1 MGLSLVELGAGRS
14 ATVESIDGRSNLRR
28 WLDHKGIRE
37 GSSVKVVSVHT
48 DSGPV
53 TVEVDGKVVELGRGM
68 AGKVIVRPPPR
79 RLVLVGNPNVGKSVI
94 FSHLTGQY
102 AVASNYPGTTVEMLC
117 GNGTIGGEEF
127 EVMDTPGTNSLVPMS
142 EDEAVTRNIL
152 LEGADIVLQV
162 ADAKN
167 LRRSLVLT
175 LQLLS
180 MRQPVMLALNM
191 WDEALARGVA
201 IDTERLSELLGIPV
215 VTTVAPESKGIF
227 TLRRLLAQVAA
238 SDVLPPAPDIYRGAA
253 GKAVEELTDVLSS
266 PQEAVMALSG
276 DATLSEHLREVH
288 GKDALVQVEKVGARL
303 EEEYTRPLAQVFDA
317 SLQSKV
323 SAVHDQVYRQE
334 LPSTT
339 SVEERFSQ
347 LTFSP
352 VTAIPILLAVMF
364 LVYQFVGIVGAG
376 FLVDFLETDVFEAH
390 VIPWSRA
397 TAALFVPETNIV
409 YDFLL
414 GDFGIISMGMTY
426 AIAIV
431 LPIVGTFFIT
441 FGILE
446 DSGYLPRLTIMANR
460 VFRKIGLSGKAILPI
475 VLGFGCG
482 TMAVLT
488 ARILETRK
496 ERLIATLLIAL
507 AIPCSAQLGV
517 MMGLLAG
524 LSWAAMAVAF
534 MTVLLQLIIVG
545 RLAAH
550 IIPGEDSD
558 FIMELPPIRR
568 PFLRNIAMKTWMR
581 TKWFLMEAIPLFMLG
596 TALLFVL
603 HHTGA
608 LEVLETALQPVV
620 SSMLGLPKE
629 TARFFLMGFIRR
641 DYGAAGFL
649 DMARTIDPVTGLSL
663 LTNNQVVVA
672 IVTLNLF
679 IPCIA
684 AFFVILKEQGR
695 WTGLAVF
702 AFVLIYSVL
711 VGSVLN
717 ALLTLTGVSL

>member
-1 MGLSLVELGAGRS
+1 MGLSLVELGAERS
-14 ATVESIDGRSNLRR
+14 GTVESIDGRSNLTR
-28 WLDHKGIRE
+28 WLDEKGIRE
-37 GSSVKVVSVHT
+37 GTFIKVVSVPP

-53 TVEVDGKVVELGRGM
+53 TVDVDGKEVELGRGM
-68 AGKVIVRPPPR
+68 ADKVIVRPSPR

-142 EDEAVTRNIL
+142 EDEAVTRDIL

-180 MRQPVMLALNM
+180 MRQHVVLALNM
-191 WDEALARGVA
+191 WDEALAKGVS
-201 IDTERLSELLGIPV
+201 IDTELLSQLLGIPV
-215 VTTVAPESKGIF
+215 VITVAPESKGIF
-227 TLRRLLAQVAA
+227 TLRRRLAEVAA
-238 SDVLPPAPDIYRGAA
+238 GDVLPPTPDIYRGDA
-253 GKAVEELTDVLSS
+253 GKAVEDLSDVLSS

-276 DATLSEHLREVH
+276 DTTLNEHLKKVH
-288 GKDALVQVEKVGARL
+288 GKEVMVRVKSVGARL
-303 EEEYTRPLAQVFDA
+303 KEEYTRPLAQVFDT
-317 SLQSKV
+317 SLHKKV
-323 SAVHDQVYRQE
+323 STVHDQVYGQE

-339 SVEERFSQ
+339 SVEEQFSQ

-376 FLVDFLETDVFEAH
+376 VLVDFLETDVFDAH
-390 VIPWSRA
+390 IIPWSRA
-397 TAALFVPETNIV
+397 TATLFVPETNIV
-409 YDFLL
+409 YDFFL
-414 GDFGIISMGMTY
+414 GDFGIISMGLTY

-446 DSGYLPRLTIMANR
+446 DSGYLPRLTIMVNR
-460 VFRKIGLSGKAILPI
+460 VFREIGLSGKAILPI

-488 ARILETRK
+488 SRILETRK

-524 LSWAAMAVAF
+524 LSTAALTVAF
-534 MTVLLQLIIVG
+534 VTVLLQRIIVG
-545 RLAAH
+545 RLAALV
-550 IIPGEDSD
+550 IPGEDSD

-568 PFLRNIAMKTWMR
+568 PFLRNIALKTWMR
-581 TKWFLMEAIPLFMLG
+581 TKWFLMEAIPLFILG

-603 HHTGA
+603 HHTGG
-608 LEVLETALQPVV
+608 LEILENALQPV
-620 SSMLGLPKE
+620 
-629 TARFFLMGFIRR
+629 
-641 DYGAAGFL
+641 
-649 DMARTIDPVTGLSL
+649 
-663 LTNNQVVVA
+663 
-672 IVTLNLF
+672 
-679 IPCIA
+679 
-684 AFFVILKEQGR
+684 
-695 WTGLAVF
+695 
-702 AFVLIYSVL
+702 
-711 VGSVLN
+711 
-717 ALLTLTGVSL
+717 

>member
-1 MGLSLVELGAGRS
+1 MGLSLVELSAGRS
-14 ATVESIDGRSNLRR
+14 GTVESIDGRSNLAR
-28 WLDHKGIRE
+28 WLDEKGVRK
-37 GSSVKVVSVHT
+37 GTLVKVVSVPS
-48 DSGPV
+48 DSGPM
-53 TVEVDGKVVELGRGM
+53 TVEVDGKEVELGRGM
-68 AGKVIVRPPPR
+68 ADKVIVSTSPR

-142 EDEAVTRNIL
+142 EDEAVTRDIL

-162 ADAKN
+162 VDAKN

-180 MRQPVMLALNM
+180 MRQPVVLALNM
-191 WDEALARGVA
+191 WDEALAKGVS
-201 IDTERLSELLGIPV
+201 IDTERLSQLLGIPV
-215 VTTVAPESKGIF
+215 VITVAPESKGIF
-227 TLRRLLAQVAA
+227 TLRRRLAEVAA
-238 SDVLPPAPDIYRGAA
+238 SDVLPPTPDIYRGAA
-253 GKAVEELTDVLSS
+253 GKAVEELSELLSS

-276 DATLSEHLREVH
+276 DATLNEHLRKVH
-288 GKDALVQVEKVGARL
+288 GKDTMLQLKNVRARL
-303 EEEYTRPLAQVFDA
+303 EEEYTRPLAQVFDT
-317 SLQSKV
+317 SLQRKV

-339 SVEERFSQ
+339 SVEEQFSQ

-376 FLVDFLETDVFEAH
+376 FLVDFLETDVFDAH
-390 VIPWSRA
+390 IIPWLQN
-397 TAALFVPETNIV
+397 TALLFVPETNIV
-409 YDFLL
+409 YDFFL
-414 GDFGIISMGMTY
+414 GDFGIISMGLTY

-446 DSGYLPRLTIMANR
+446 DSGYLPRLTIMVNR
-460 VFRKIGLSGKAILPI
+460 VFREIGLSGKAILPI

-524 LSWAAMAVAF
+524 LSTAALTVASS
-534 MTVLLQLIIVG
+534 TSPTTTRV
-545 RLAAH
+545 A
-550 IIPGEDSD
+550 
-558 FIMELPPIRR
+558 
-568 PFLRNIAMKTWMR
+568 
-581 TKWFLMEAIPLFMLG
+581 LFG
-596 TALLFVL
+596 T
-603 HHTGA
+603 
-608 LEVLETALQPVV
+608 
-620 SSMLGLPKE
+620 
-629 TARFFLMGFIRR
+629 
-641 DYGAAGFL
+641 
-649 DMARTIDPVTGLSL
+649 
-663 LTNNQVVVA
+663 
-672 IVTLNLF
+672 
-679 IPCIA
+679 
-684 AFFVILKEQGR
+684 
-695 WTGLAVF
+695 
-702 AFVLIYSVL
+702 
-711 VGSVLN
+711 
-717 ALLTLTGVSL
+717 